1 MSRPIIFLRLLNI
14 LKVTWLNQIH
24 SYVSAD
30 AQTKESRSLNRDLA
44 LCLSVKPQWMV
55 CQMPSEWQLLG
66 SSVCP
71 HTPTRPFFHP
81 LETEISKKI
90 SPR

>member
-1 MSRPIIFLRLLNI
+1 MSRPIIFPRLLNI

-24 SYVSAD
+24 SYLS
-30 AQTKESRSLNRDLA
+30 AQTKESKSLNRDLA
-44 LCLSVKPQWMV
+44 LCFSAKPQWMV

-66 SSVCP
+66 SAVCP
-71 HTPTRPFFHP
+71 HIPTHPFFRP